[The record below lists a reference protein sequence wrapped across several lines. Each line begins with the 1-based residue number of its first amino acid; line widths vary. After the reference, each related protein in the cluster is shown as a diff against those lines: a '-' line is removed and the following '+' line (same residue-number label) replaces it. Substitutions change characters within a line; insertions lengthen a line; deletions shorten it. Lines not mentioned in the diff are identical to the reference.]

1 MTRKTANAVKA
12 AEADVQRWAKAKGE
26 QAAKLAD
33 AEGKREPLK
42 AAWVELCLAADVD
55 GADNAKD
62 IAAAEAKM
70 NAADLAIERA
80 RLSLA
85 ECDKR
90 WTAAKEALAEAT
102 YNDAQAELER
112 LDALDAGLVAE
123 YDAAARELKRLAR
136 AMWAQGAAKREQ
148 NQRAADWANRTGAVN
163 RMHPT
168 PEPYAIAYDVLAD
181 PVVGEDLLE
190 RLIERRREQ
199 RAAHGWV

>member
-1 MTRKTANAVKA
+1 VTRKTANAVKA

-26 QAAKLAD
+26 
-33 AEGKREPLK
+33 
-42 AAWVELCLAADVD
+42 
-55 GADNAKD
+55 NAKD

-90 WTAAKEALAEAT
+90 WTAAKDALAEAT